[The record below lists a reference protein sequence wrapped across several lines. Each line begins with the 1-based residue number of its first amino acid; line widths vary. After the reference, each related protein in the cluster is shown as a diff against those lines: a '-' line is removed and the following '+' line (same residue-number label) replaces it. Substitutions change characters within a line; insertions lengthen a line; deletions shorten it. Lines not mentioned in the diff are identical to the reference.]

1 MGGGGSF
8 SIPKIIF
15 SSVKLDW
22 RNLGPLTHCEWI
34 GQQNVR
40 DVFWPLLCLSFLSH
54 LTMLQTNDCWNYEE
68 QRRHRCGCCYDCA
81 GFCRGFWG
89 HRIQTIRGQKAST
102 QVVIAHS
109 PARYFAPS
117 RSLGCRNSKT
127 FEWLLRPWRM
137 PVRERKPVKRP
148 GKTEAETGKK
158 LGGGVEQQMRK
169 LGAPL
174 TQATGVVSFA
184 YACHWQMNV
193 VQVGMAV
200 GNK

>member
-1 MGGGGSF
+1 MTMWSWSPFSELTDSDPIPPICPFVQSRQLSSLPKSWTPNHDSF
-8 SIPKIIF
+8 IS
-15 SSVKLDW
+15 
-22 RNLGPLTHCEWI
+22 
-34 GQQNVR
+34 
-40 DVFWPLLCLSFLSH
+40 SH

-127 FEWLLRPWRM
+127 FEWLLR
-137 PVRERKPVKRP
+137 
-148 GKTEAETGKK
+148 
-158 LGGGVEQQMRK
+158 L
-169 LGAPL
+169 
-174 TQATGVVSFA
+174 
-184 YACHWQMNV
+184 
-193 VQVGMAV
+193 
-200 GNK
+200 